1 MKSRLIELLRDARKN
16 TKGANCDL
24 EREHLFA
31 DYLLANGVIVPP
43 CKVGDD
49 VYIPWH
55 YNGTRGIAYFEVT
68 HIIMDCKE
76 SYVKTDFATDD
87 EGFWDLCNG
96 GKFYF
101 DDFGKTIFLTK
112 KEAEKALKEGAD
124 DGC

>member
-55 YNGTRGIAYFEVT
+55 YNGISGIAYFKVT
-68 HIIMDCKE
+68 HIIMDCKK
-76 SYVKTDFATDD
+76 SYVKTDFVTDD

-96 GKFYF
+96 GKFNF

-112 KEAEKALKEGAD
+112 KEAEKALKEGAV